1 MVIMVGKLRTVN
13 ADGTVDSK
21 PIGVDIFRTEE
32 GRQLLDSWKQQSDAW
47 EDYCRKKKNVV

>member
-1 MVIMVGKLRTVN
+1 MVIMVGELRTVN